1 MNTKNFIVG
10 GLVGGIVDWLLG
22 WLFYGIIFVDK
33 FPQPDETTN
42 AMLFITC
49 GCFAFG
55 FFMSFIYNKWAEI
68 ATLSTGLKAGAAI
81 GLFMGLIEGFFNLA
95 EQSTTNY
102 ELFGIGIFIS
112 IIMAGLV
119 GATIGLVNGKMN

>member
-22 WLFYGIIFVDK
+22 WLFYGIIFADK

-42 AMLFITC
+42 ALLFITF

-55 FFMSFIYNKWAEI
+55 FFISFIFNMWAQI
-68 ATLSTGLKAGAAI
+68 STFTTGLKAGAYI
-81 GLFMGLIEGFFNLA
+81 GLFMGLIEGFFSLA
-95 EQSTTNY
+95 DQASPDFE
-102 ELFGIGIFIS
+102 IS
-112 IIMAGLV
+112 GLMLLISVIMASLV
-119 GATIGLVNGKMN
+119 GGVIGAVNGKIK

>member
-1 MNTKNFIVG
+1 MNTKKFIVG
-10 GLVGGIVDWLLG
+10 GLIGGIVDWLLG

-55 FFMSFIYNKWAEI
+55 FFISFIFNKWADI
-68 ATLSTGLKAGAAI
+68 TTFSGGLKAGAII
-81 GLFMGLIEGFFNLA
+81 GLFMGLIEGFFGLA

-102 ELFGIGIFIS
+102 ELFGIGLIIS
-112 IIMAGLV
+112 IAMASLV
-119 GATIGLVNGKMN
+119 GAAIGMINGKMS

>member
-10 GLVGGIVDWLLG
+10 GLVGGIIDWLLG
-22 WLFYGIIFVDK
+22 WLFYGIIFSDK

-55 FFMSFIYNKWAEI
+55 FFISFIYNKLAEI
-68 ATLSTGLKAGAAI
+68 ATLSVGMKTGAII
-81 GLFMGLIEGFFNLA
+81 GLFMGLIDGFFNLA
-95 EQSTTNY
+95 DQAAPNY
-102 ELFGIGIFIS
+102 EMFGILIFIYIVTSS
-112 IIMAGLV
+112 IV
-119 GATIGLVNGKMN
+119 GGAIGVVNGKMS